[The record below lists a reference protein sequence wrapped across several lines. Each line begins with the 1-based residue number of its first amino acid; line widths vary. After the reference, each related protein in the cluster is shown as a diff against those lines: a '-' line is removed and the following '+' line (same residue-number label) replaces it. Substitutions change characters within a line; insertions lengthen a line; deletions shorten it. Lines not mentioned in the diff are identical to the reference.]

1 VNHRLARSLAIG
13 VLIACVASLVAGGS
27 LFLAAGDRIPRGK
40 VVVVGDLSTPGM
52 QEVLDELQ
60 HRVAQGEDLNGS
72 SSGGIPAIAPLVF
85 ILLIWVG
92 IGALI
97 VFRQATNWA
106 GWLFLI
112 TGMPFPLLSLAQAV
126 MVYGL
131 KVQPGSIPFMP
142 AWATAGEFALYP
154 LALMPLLFLLYP
166 DGHLPGPR
174 WRWSVIGLVGGAAIA
189 SLGFLLRPGPLN
201 NWLEDGIVYENPF
214 GVDAFASGAGVVIA
228 IGTIIAL
235 ISALSAVIAIVL
247 RFRRSSGEA
256 RQQMRLLAFV
266 GAVAGTFVALM
277 LIFGFVAEAL
287 SFGEPG
293 EELPIFSIMF
303 GLSAFTLV
311 IGVPAAY
318 LIAIFRHR
326 LWDLDVVIKKT
337 VIFAVVAG
345 GLTLLLLVVL
355 LVVPTAVLG
364 TGLTGWER
372 GLLLLGIAL
381 GLLIGP
387 LRRRARRFADRIVYG
402 GRATPY
408 EVLSAF
414 GERVGEMYSTEDVL
428 PRMARLLAEAT
439 GAETA
444 TVWIR
449 VGGHLVAEAGHPSGE
464 RGRRLPAPGDAIPPM
479 EDEHPTEVR
488 HQGELL
494 GALSVRMPANDPMNP
509 AKEKLIA
516 DLAAQA
522 GLVLRNV
529 RLIEEL
535 RASRQRLVAAQD
547 EERRKIERNLHDGAQ
562 QQLVALAVRLKLA
575 RTMID
580 RDPPKAVQ
588 MLEALQ
594 SSATEAIEDLRD
606 LARGIYPPLLAD
618 KGLEAALEAQ
628 ARKSSIPV
636 VVETDAIGRYP
647 RDVESTVY
655 FCALESLNNVAK
667 YAGATGAVVRLARS
681 DGHLTFTVTDDG
693 QGFDPDEAGYG
704 TGLQGM
710 ADRLDAIG
718 GTFDVTSAPGT
729 GTTVTGR
736 VPIDGGASR

>member
-1 VNHRLARSLAIG
+1 VNPRLARILSTG
-13 VLIACVASLVAGGS
+13 VLVACVASLLTASG

-40 VVVVGDLSTPGM
+40 IVVVGDVSTPGM
-52 QEVLDELQ
+52 QEAIEQLQ
-60 HRVAQGEDLNGS
+60 RGVARGDDLVGA
-72 SSGGIPAIAPLVF
+72 SGGGILGLALLVF
-85 ILLIWVG
+85 ILLVWVG

-97 VFRQATNWA
+97 VFRQPANWA
-106 GWLFLI
+106 GWLFII
-112 TGMPFPLLSLAQAV
+112 TGTPFPLLSLAQAV
-126 MVYGL
+126 MVYSL
-131 KVQPGSIPFMP
+131 KVKPGSIPFMS

-154 LALMPLLFLLYP
+154 LALIPLLFLLYP
-166 DGHLPGPR
+166 DGHLPTPR
-174 WRWSVIGLVGGAAIA
+174 WRWAVIGLTGGTAVAF
-189 SLGFLLRPGPLN
+189 LGFLLRPGPFN
-201 NWLEDGIVYENPF
+201 NWREDGIVYQNPF
-214 GVDAFASGAGVVIA
+214 GVDALASGAGVVIA
-228 IGTIIAL
+228 VGTIIAL
-235 ISALSAVIAIVL
+235 ISSLSAVVAIVL
-247 RFRRSSGEA
+247 RFRRSTGEA

-266 GAVAGTFVALM
+266 GALAGTFVV
-277 LIFGFVAEAL
+277 LIFVVGFIAEAL
-287 SFGEPG
+287 SVGDD
-293 EELPIFSIMF
+293 EELAIFPIML
-303 GLSAFTLV
+303 GLAAFTIV
-311 IGVPAAY
+311 IGVPVAY

-337 VIFAVVAG
+337 VIFGVVAG
-345 GLTLLLLVVL
+345 GVTLLLFLVVL
-355 LVVPTAVLG
+355 LVPAAVLG

-372 GLLLLGIAL
+372 GLLLIGVAI
-381 GLLIGP
+381 GLLMGP

-414 GERVGEMYSTEDVL
+414 GERVGETYSTEDVL

-449 VGGHLVAEAGHPSGE
+449 VSGDLVAEAGHPSVE
-464 RGRRLPAPGDAIPPM
+464 RGRRLPAPGDEMPPI
-479 EDEHPTEVR
+479 EDEHAAEVR

-509 AKEKLIA
+509 TKERLVS

-522 GLVLRNV
+522 GLVLCNV

-535 RASRQRLVAAQD
+535 RASRHRLVAAQD

-562 QQLVALAVRLKLA
+562 QQLVALAVQLKLA
-575 RTMID
+575 RTMLD
-580 RDPPKAVQ
+580 RDPPRIGD

-647 RDVESTVY
+647 RDVESAVY

-667 YAGATGAVVRLARS
+667 YAEASRAVVRLAKS
-681 DGHLTFTVTDDG
+681 NGHLTFTVTDDG
-693 QGFDPDEAGYG
+693 RGFDPDEAGQG

-718 GTFDVTSAPGT
+718 GTLDVTSAPGS
-729 GTTVTGR
+729 GTTVTGS